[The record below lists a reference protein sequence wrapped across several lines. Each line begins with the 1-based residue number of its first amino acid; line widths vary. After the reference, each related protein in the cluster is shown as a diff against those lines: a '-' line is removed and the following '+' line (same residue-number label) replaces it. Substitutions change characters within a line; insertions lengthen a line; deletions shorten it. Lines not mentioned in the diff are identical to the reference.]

1 VKLARSLTR
10 LAFGSGLVV
19 ALGLGVSSSACNER
33 FQFDMPVA
41 GAGATSASAGAAFG
55 GVAGSGTAGS
65 GAESGLGGTAAG
77 GTVPGGTASGGTASG
92 GTTLGGSAGTGGSA
106 EAGASS
112 TGCGDT
118 AACPADLHC
127 SDGLCVQCTEDADC
141 AAYALPRCEPTRH
154 RCVPCVTTADCEA
167 GYACD
172 SLANRCLK
180 KCIDDD
186 TCQGQHGCDE
196 RRFVCYQCDEDREC
210 LTSSVGSLCAS
221 DGSGCVQCRKDTD
234 CPGQHCDQLFG
245 RCVDCRDGLDC
256 DSRLC
261 SPTTFTCLP
270 D

>member
-1 VKLARSLTR
+1 VKVSRSLTR

-19 ALGLGVSSSACNER
+19 ALGLGVSSSACDER

-41 GAGATSASAGAAFG
+41 GAGATSATAGAAFG
-55 GVAGSGTAGS
+55 GAASSGTAGS
-65 GAESGLGGTAAG
+65 GAESGLGGTAASGAAAG
-77 GTVPGGTASGGTASG
+77 GTAPGGTAPGGTASGGTAS
-92 GTTLGGSAGTGGSA
+92 GGSA

-112 TGCGDT
+112 TGCGDV

-180 KCIDDD
+180 KCVEDD
-186 TCQGQHGCDE
+186 TCVGQHGCDE

-221 DGSGCVQCRKDTD
+221 DGSGCVQCRRDTD